1 MKRKGKA
8 KKAPELKPPD
18 AVPRDDKGR
27 ILPGHTG
34 NPGGVSK
41 EKRAF
46 LERLK
51 DDDSE
56 TIYAAGMALIREG
69 NAPMIIRAWE
79 YLLGK
84 PKESVE
90 MKAAVEATVTGKT
103 SLTLEVDPQ
112 RLARVAAVLQRAGA
126 LTSGESADVGTP
138 DTKEGL

>member
-1 MKRKGKA
+1 MKRK
-8 KKAPELKPPD
+8 KKPELKPPD
-18 AVPRDDKGR
+18 AVPRDSHGR

-51 DDDSE
+51 EDDAE
-56 TIYAAGMALIREG
+56 TIYRAGMDLIREG

-90 MKAAVEATVTGKT
+90 VKAAVEATVSGKT

-126 LTSGESADVGTP
+126 LTPEGSADVSTP
-138 DTKEGL
+138 DTKEEP